1 MPRPLTQLFAAI
13 LFALSLAL
21 SSAAAARAEGATL
34 GAQASPMLASDSSAP
49 SGAEGQVGARAGTR
63 SGDARLA
70 SIGGVIAPDLMPLRY
85 VRTQPAPNVLTQPA
99 PLCQAPQAAE
109 QAPNPNLSPTGQAVT
124 ITFRNQA
131 DVNWLAGRLDVWQVD
146 HKTHT
151 LVAFVT
157 PAEQAQ
163 LVAQGYT
170 VKPAPKLQP
179 AAVPNFACYRTVEE
193 TYDSLANI
201 AQGSP
206 NLAEWID
213 IGDSWRKVKTAGVEG
228 YDLKVLKLTNRL
240 IPGPK
245 PHVFIMAAIHA
256 RELATAE
263 VATRFAEQL
272 VARYHSD
279 PDVTWLLDYNEV
291 HILAQSNPDGRKRAE
306 ADAGNPGI
314 VNENA
319 YWRKN
324 VNSDLCPSGRYGV
337 DLNRNSSFKWGACEA
352 GYCSSTDPCD
362 LVYRGTGPA
371 SEPETLAIETYIRS
385 LFPDVRG
392 PGDGDAAPAD
402 TQGVMISLHSYSPYV
417 LYPWG
422 WSSQPAPNRDGLRT
436 LARKFGYFTGYEACQ
451 SGADDCLY
459 MTDGTTDDFAYGEL
473 GVPSYTFE
481 LGYNFFEDCGYFESS
496 ILSQTIDALTY
507 AVKVAVKPYQ
517 MPSGPDVVSLT
528 ATPALAGSGQPV
540 ILRAELDDG
549 RTPLGSTYGVE
560 PIQAIAVATY
570 TLDAPS
576 WIAGAG
582 PSVPM
587 QPVGLFD
594 SAREAAMTTI
604 DTTGWASGRH
614 TVFVQAMDAA
624 GNTGPATAVSFDIGL
639 PVYVPYV
646 ANGAQSRVLSAGGR
660 VKE

>member
-1 MPRPLTQLFAAI
+1 MPRPLTQLITAI
-13 LFALSLAL
+13 LFSSILAL
-21 SSAAAARAEGATL
+21 SGSI
-34 GAQASPMLASDSSAP
+34 GAQASSPAPASDSPAH
-49 SGAEGQVGARAGTR
+49 AAAVQARAVEGTR
-63 SGDARLA
+63 SGEGMQARTPALR
-70 SIGGVIAPDLMPLRY
+70 GTPDLVPLRNTIAEAVPI
-85 VRTQPAPNVLTQPA
+85 VRNQTAA
-99 PLCQAPQAAE
+99 ICQAPQGT
-109 QAPNPNLSPTGQAVT
+109 QQDGDSNSPLTGQAVT
-124 ITFRNQA
+124 IRFRDQA
-131 DVNWLAGRLDVWQVD
+131 DVNRLAGRLDVWQVD
-146 HKTHT
+146 HETHT

-157 PAEQAQ
+157 PEEQAQ
-163 LVAQGYT
+163 LAAQGYSF
-170 VKPAPKLQP
+170 KPAPKLQS
-179 AAVPNFACYRTVEE
+179 AAIPNYACYRTVEE

-213 IGDSWRKVKTAGVEG
+213 IGDSWRKIKTSGVEG

-245 PHVFIMAAIHA
+245 PRVFIMAAIHA

-263 VATRFAEQL
+263 VATRFAEEL

-279 PDVTWLLDYNEV
+279 PDVTWLLDFNEV
-291 HILAQSNPDGRKRAE
+291 HILAQSNPDGRKKAE
-306 ADAGNPGI
+306 ADAVNPDPYK
-314 VNENA
+314 ENA

-324 VNSDLCPSGRYGV
+324 VNEDQCPAGRYGV

-362 LVYRGTGPA
+362 LTYRGTASA

-402 TQGVMISLHSYSPYV
+402 TQGVMISLHSYSSLV

-422 WSSQPAPNRDGLRT
+422 WSAQPAPNQAGLRT

-481 LGYNFFEDCGYFESS
+481 LGYSFFEDCSYFESS

-517 MPSGPDVVSLT
+517 MPAGPDVVSLT
-528 ATPALAGSGQPV
+528 AAPALAGPGQPV

-549 RTPLGSTYGVE
+549 RTLLGSKYGAE
-560 PIQAIAVATY
+560 PIQAITAVTY

-576 WIAGAG
+576 WIAGESAG
-582 PSVPM
+582 VAMLP
-587 QPVGLFD
+587 GGIFD
-594 SAREAAMTTI
+594 TPHEFATATI
-604 DTTGWASGRH
+604 DTTGWANGRH
-614 TVFVQAMDAA
+614 TVFVQATDAA

-639 PVYVPYV
+639 PVYFPYV
-646 ANGAQSRVLSAGGR
+646 ANGAQSRVLGAGGR

>member
-1 MPRPLTQLFAAI
+1 MPRPFTQLFAAALCASI
-13 LFALSLAL
+13 LTFA
-21 SSAAAARAEGATL
+21 GAI
-34 GAQASPMLASDSSAP
+34 GAQAFSPALSP
-49 SGAEGQVGARAGTR
+49 ARASAGGQAHAVEGTW
-63 SGDARLA
+63 SGQGMQAGTPA
-70 SIGGVIAPDLMPLRY
+70 LRG
-85 VRTQPAPNVLTQPA
+85 TQPAPSVGAQPA
-99 PLCQAPQAAE
+99 PLCQAPRGLGQGSGQDGKPA
-109 QAPNPNLSPTGQAVT
+109 QSPSGQIVT
-124 ITFRNQA
+124 VTFRNQA
-131 DVNWLAGRLDVWQVD
+131 DVNRLAGRLDVWQVD
-146 HKTHT
+146 HKAHT

-157 PAEQAQ
+157 PEEQAQ
-163 LVAQGYT
+163 LTAQGYT
-170 VKPAPKLQP
+170 VRPAPQLQA

-201 AQGSP
+201 AQGAP

-213 IGDSWRKVKTAGVEG
+213 IGDSWRKVKTGGVEG

-256 RELATAE
+256 RELTTAE

-272 VARYHSD
+272 VARYGVD
-279 PDVTWLLDYNEV
+279 PDVAWLLDYNEV
-291 HILAQSNPDGRKRAE
+291 HILAQSNPDGRKMAE
-306 ADAGNPGI
+306 TDALNPDI
-314 VNENA
+314 NRENA

-324 VNSDLCPSGRYGV
+324 VNDDLCPSSRYGV

-352 GYCSSTDPCD
+352 GYCSSADPCE
-362 LVYRGTGPA
+362 LIYRGSGPA
-371 SEPETLAIETYIRS
+371 SEPETQAIEAYIRS

-392 PGDGDAAPAD
+392 PANGDAAPAD

-422 WSSQPAPNRDGLRT
+422 WSAQPAPNETGLRT
-436 LARKFGYFTGYEACQ
+436 LARKFGYFTGYDACQ
-451 SGADDCLY
+451 SGADNCLY

-473 GVPSYTFE
+473 GVPSFTFE
-481 LGYNFFEDCGYFESS
+481 LGTSFFEDCGYFETS
-496 ILSQTIDALTY
+496 IVAQTIDALTY

-528 ATPALAGSGQPV
+528 AAPALAGPGQPV

-549 RTPLGSTYGVE
+549 RTPLGSYYGTE
-560 PIQAIAVATY
+560 PIQAIAAVTY

-576 WIAGAG
+576 WITGTAPSAGAG
-582 PSVPM
+582 VAM
-587 QPVGLFD
+587 QPVGIFD
-594 SAREAAMTTI
+594 TPHEFATATI
-604 DTTGWASGRH
+604 DTTGWLNGRH
-614 TVFVQAMDAA
+614 TVFVQAMDA
-624 GNTGPATAVSFDIGL
+624 GGSTGPATAVSFDIGL

-646 ANGAQSRVLSAGGR
+646 ANGAQSRVLNAGGR

>member
-1 MPRPLTQLFAAI
+1 M
-13 LFALSLAL
+13 
-21 SSAAAARAEGATL
+21 
-34 GAQASPMLASDSSAP
+34 
-49 SGAEGQVGARAGTR
+49 
-63 SGDARLA
+63 
-70 SIGGVIAPDLMPLRY
+70 
-85 VRTQPAPNVLTQPA
+85 
-99 PLCQAPQAAE
+99 
-109 QAPNPNLSPTGQAVT
+109 
-124 ITFRNQA
+124 
-131 DVNWLAGRLDVWQVD
+131 
-146 HKTHT
+146 
-151 LVAFVT
+151 
-157 PAEQAQ
+157 
-163 LVAQGYT
+163 
-170 VKPAPKLQP
+170 
-179 AAVPNFACYRTVEE
+179 
-193 TYDSLANI
+193 
-201 AQGSP
+201 
-206 NLAEWID
+206 
-213 IGDSWRKVKTAGVEG
+213 
-228 YDLKVLKLTNRL
+228 LKLTNRL

-256 RELATAE
+256 RELTTAE

-272 VARYHSD
+272 VARYHVD
-279 PDVTWLLDYNEV
+279 PDVTWLLDYNEI
-291 HILAQSNPDGRKRAE
+291 HILAQSNPDGRKKAE
-306 ADAGNPGI
+306 GDAVTPNPDK
-314 VNENA
+314 ENA

-324 VNSDLCPSGRYGV
+324 VNDDLCPAGRYGV

-362 LVYRGTGPA
+362 LTYRGTGPA
-371 SEPETLAIETYIRS
+371 SEPETQAIEAYIRS

-392 PGDGDAAPAD
+392 PGNGDAAPAD

-422 WSSQPAPNRDGLRT
+422 WSAQPAPNRDGLRT
-436 LARKFGYFTGYEACQ
+436 LARKFGYFTGYDACQ

-481 LGYNFFEDCGYFESS
+481 LGTSFFEDCSYFETS

-517 MPSGPDVVSLT
+517 MPSGPDVIRVT
-528 ATPALAGSGQPV
+528 ATPALAGPGQPV

-549 RTPLGSTYGVE
+549 RTPLGSYYGTE

-576 WIAGAG
+576 WITGTEPSAG
-582 PSVPM
+582 PSVAM

-594 SAREAAMTTI
+594 APREAATATI

-639 PVYVPYV
+639 PVYFPYV
-646 ANGAQSRVLSAGGR
+646 ANGAQSRVLGAGGR